1 MNFKV
6 TMKVEKETKNAI
18 RFQETGTK
26 GADKIGTLYVQ
37 KSAFGDTTPEIIT
50 VEVTVAG
57 S

>member
-6 TMKVEKETKNAI
+6 KMKVDKETKNTI

-26 GADKIGTLYVQ
+26 GADKIGTLYIQ
-37 KSAFGDTTPEIIT
+37 QSAFGDTTPEVIT
-50 VEVTVAG
+50 VEVAVAE